1 MVTSDPY
8 SACAG
13 GFDMGF
19 DGPEQFTLAKGFG
32 QVLIGADNAPLALS
46 NKPSLLD
53 SIMTGVDLNSL
64 LF

>member
-1 MVTSDPY
+1 
-8 SACAG
+8 
-13 GFDMGF
+13 MGF

-32 QVLIGADNAPLALS
+32 QVLIEPTMRPLALS